1 MFDRHI
7 DTAKMQVKLQKWLQ
21 DKMPNARELTI
32 SPLKRSAGGFANET
46 FFFDM
51 SWKEGGKI
59 KTEKMV
65 LRWQPQDYP
74 VFLDYDLA
82 MQFHTIERLQKS
94 GIPVSKTYWL
104 EMDKSILDSP
114 FYIMG
119 YIPGITACEV
129 PPYHSA
135 GLCVECTPEQRA
147 KMWWGCLEMMAK
159 IHKLSWK
166 KYDFSFMGIPKGGA
180 DALDRQLDYYERY
193 LNWVRKEPQPILDKA
208 LEWLKEKRFAP
219 KRVTLCWGDCRIPNL
234 LYDDKLNVVA
244 VLDWEMASIC
254 DPISDLAWFF
264 FLDWHHSLGYGIP
277 RLEGFPDQKETIK
290 RYEELT
296 GFKVENLR
304 YFEVLAAFKFGVVMA
319 KIAQH
324 MKATGAPSPTANFEI
339 DNACTQRLAELL
351 ELPAPG
357 GKKKEAL
364 KIEEVKVAVQL
375 HLTGPGGCDWYL
387 VSDKGVGKRYEGT
400 IKELAPSAT
409 VTATTQDW
417 SDIQS
422 GKLDRVQAFMGGK
435 LKVEGDLSLML
446 QLEEMISRF
455 SKEK

>member
-7 DTAKMQVKLQKWLQ
+7 DTAKMQSNLQKWLQ
-21 DKMPNARELTI
+21 GKMPQAKELTI
-32 SPLKRSAGGFANET
+32 SPLKRASAGFANET

-51 SWKEGGKI
+51 SWKEGGKS
-59 KTEKMV
+59 KTEKLV

-94 GIPVSKTYWL
+94 GIPVAKTYWL
-104 EMDKSILDSP
+104 EMDASILDSP
-114 FYIMG
+114 FYVMG
-119 YIPGITACEV
+119 YIPGKAACEV

-135 GLCVECTPEQRA
+135 GLCIEITPEQRA
-147 KMWWGCLEMMAK
+147 KLWWGCLEMMAK
-159 IHKLSWK
+159 IHKLNWK
-166 KYDFSFMGIPKGGA
+166 KFDFSCMGIPRGGT

-219 KRVTLCWGDCRIPNL
+219 KRVTLCWGDCRLPNL

-244 VLDWEMASIC
+244 VFDWEMASIC
-254 DPISDLAWFF
+254 DPVSDLAWFF
-264 FLDWHHSLGYGIP
+264 FLDWQLSVGYGIP
-277 RLEGFPDQKETIK
+277 RLEGFPDKKETIE
-290 RYEELT
+290 RYEKLT
-296 GFKVENLR
+296 GWKVENLL
-304 YFEVLAAFKFGVVMA
+304 YFEVLAAFKFGVIFA
-319 KIAQH
+319 KIGQY
-324 MKATGAPSPTANFEI
+324 MKAAGAPMETDFEI

-357 GKKKEAL
+357 GPRKQVVNIAEA
-364 KIEEVKVAVQL
+364 KVTIQI
-375 HLTGPGGCDWYL
+375 HLTGTGSGNWYL

-400 IKELAPSAT
+400 VEKPDATITALA
-409 VTATTQDW
+409 QDW

-422 GKLDRVQAFMGGK
+422 GKMDRVQAFMGGK
-435 LKVEGDLSLML
+435 LKVEGDVSLML
-446 QLEEMISRF
+446 QLEEMMSKF
-455 SKEK
+455 SKT

>member
-1 MFDRHI
+1 MFDRHM
-7 DTAKMQVKLQKWLQ
+7 DLAKMQVNLQKWLQ
-21 DKMPNARELTI
+21 GKMPQANELTI
-32 SPLKRSAGGFANET
+32 SPLKRSSGGFANET

-51 SWKEGGKI
+51 SWKESAKS
-59 KTEKMV
+59 KTEKLV

-94 GIPVSKTYWL
+94 GIPVAKTYWL
-104 EMDKSILDSP
+104 EMDASVLDSP
-114 FYIMG
+114 FYVMG
-119 YIPGITACEV
+119 YIPGNAVCEV
-129 PPYHSA
+129 PPYHNA
-135 GLCVECTPEQRA
+135 GLCFESTPEQRA

-159 IHKLSWK
+159 IHKLNWK
-166 KYDFSFMGIPKGGA
+166 KFDFSCMGIPKGGT
-180 DALDRQLDYYERY
+180 DALDRQLNYYERY

-219 KRVTLCWGDCRIPNL
+219 KRVTLCWGDCRLPNL

-254 DPISDLAWFF
+254 DPISDLAWLL
-264 FLDWHHSLGYGIP
+264 FLDWHLSLGYGIP
-277 RLEGFPDQKETIK
+277 RLEGFPDKKETIE

-296 GFKVENLR
+296 GWKVDNLL

-324 MKATGAPSPTANFEI
+324 MKATGAPSPTADFEI

-357 GKKKEAL
+357 GPKKQVVNIAEA
-364 KIEEVKVAVQL
+364 KITVQI
-375 HLTGPGGCDWYL
+375 HLTGTGGGDWYIF
-387 VSDKGVGKRYEGT
+387 SNKGVGKRYEGT
-400 IKELAPSAT
+400 AEKPDATMTASA
-409 VTATTQDW
+409 QDW
-417 SDIQS
+417 NDVQS

-446 QLEEMISRF
+446 QLDEMIS
-455 SKEK
+455 KLNKGK